1 MPRRTSRTVDERNYL
16 SGSQDD
22 AEAIERYLV
31 LRGQAERTRQ
41 AYAQIL
47 GRLQIWCTSNAMAS
61 FCELLP
67 THACQFQSDL
77 AQGQVPTRHASA
89 RAFENGSGE
98 NRLGMSLGTVD
109 QYIGV
114 VRTFFDNLLRA
125 GYLTSNPFH
134 ELPDLSL
141 EKAIKPL
148 RPKLRGVDEPLIA
161 ELLSTV
167 EMLPR
172 HSPRYMDIYH
182 QTRWVLCLTTM
193 GGMNTRDIAGASLGN
208 FVFRSNSWYLVPNHR
223 LNVQSFMTSQSVML
237 GEQLLCEL
245 RTYCEWLRQGLANDA
260 VDLMSSLEERLAL
273 PMVSAVG
280 NLGIAVNE
288 GRMHVALRHIID
300 RTVARLEEAGQS
312 QRAEFIARLYQRRT
326 GPRHAA
332 ISPGLLGSQVDATAL
347 QRFYTGHVD
356 CPSGPE
362 YVAAGGA

>member
-16 SGSQDD
+16 SGAQDD

-31 LRGQAERTRQ
+31 LRGQVERTRQ
-41 AYAQIL
+41 AYSQIL
-47 GRLQIWCTSNAMAS
+47 GRLQIWCTANAMAS

-77 AQGQVPTRHASA
+77 AQGQVPTRHAST
-89 RAFENGSGE
+89 RASENGAGE
-98 NRLGMSLGTVD
+98 HRLGMSLGTVD
-109 QYIGV
+109 HYIGV

-134 ELPDLSL
+134 ELADLSL
-141 EKAIKPL
+141 GEAIKPP
-148 RPKLRGVDEPLIA
+148 RPKLRGVDEPSIA

-172 HSPRYMDIYH
+172 HSLRYVGIYH

-208 FVFRSNSWYLVPNHR
+208 FVFRSNSWYLVPNH
-223 LNVQSFMTSQSVML
+223 SSIGQSVML
-237 GEQLLCEL
+237 GEEFLCEL

-273 PMVSAVG
+273 PMVSTVG
-280 NLGIAVNE
+280 NVGIAVNE
-288 GRMHVALRHIID
+288 GRMHVALRHLID
-300 RTVARLEEAGQS
+300 RTVARLEGAGQG
-312 QRAEFIARLYQRRT
+312 QRAESIARLYQRRT

-362 YVAAGGA
+362 GVAAGGA